1 MKKQMIFSILIGT
14 SNPGR
19 FVDWLVN
26 WDFHHRLA
34 GQLRFPSP
42 IGWSTETSI
51 TDWLILTSFRPFG
64 FIALLT
70 LIYMTFQSFDFDEV
84 YSRSASWTYLM
95 EVIPETRRERTWW
108 RLFQKRVV
116 RTKFNIYFFLLHVIA
131 IDKFIVHHNKQLKYT
146 KKSLK
151 IPKG

>member
-1 MKKQMIFSILIGT
+1 MTAFINVISIPEFIFERTWWRLFQK
-14 SNPGR
+14 R
-19 FVDWLVN
+19 VVN
-26 WDFHHRLA
+26 VPD
-34 GQLRFPSP
+34 G
-42 IGWSTETSI
+42 G
-51 TDWLILTSFRPFG
+51 
-64 FIALLT
+64 
-70 LIYMTFQSFDFDEV
+70 
-84 YSRSASWTYLM
+84 YSRNASWTYLM